1 MLRLED
7 VTVSYG
13 PVSAV
18 RHLNLHVNEGEIV
31 ALLGA
36 NGAGKTSTLLAIMG
50 LARVSGGGIKYAGR
64 DITGLRT
71 ERIVR
76 MGLTLVP
83 EGRRVFPR
91 LTVFENLLLGEKAKQ
106 GRSRSTIEGDELFDL
121 FPILRER
128 RNQLAGTLSGGEQ
141 QQLAIARALMSAPDL
156 VLLDE
161 PSLGLAPRLA
171 DRMFDAIRSLH
182 DRGLTVLLVEQNVN
196 LALQVAERAY
206 VLASG
211 DLKMEGRPEELLATT
226 GISRAYL
233 GVGVS

>member
-13 PVSAV
+13 PVLAV
-18 RHLNLHVNEGEIV
+18 RQLNLHVDEGEIV

-50 LARVSGGGIKYAGR
+50 LARSRGAVKFAGR

-83 EGRRVFPR
+83 EGRRVFPG
-91 LTVFENLLLGEKAKQ
+91 LTVFENLLLGQKPKQ
-106 GRSRSTIEGDELFDL
+106 GSSRSALEEDELFDL

-156 VLLDE
+156 ILLDE

-171 DRMFDAIRSLH
+171 DRMFDAIKALH
-182 DRGLTVLLVEQNVN
+182 ARGLTVLLVEQNVN
-196 LALQVAERAY
+196 LALQVADRAY

-211 DLKMEGRPEELLATT
+211 DLKMEGRPTELLATT